1 MCTVNFFVDC
11 NYLFIA
17 YSTFKLQT
25 STQSALEAGIFT
37 SHIYIPYL
45 HTVPVFTW
53 YRTDTKIRCIG
64 L

>member
-25 STQSALEAGIFT
+25 STQSALEAGIFA
-37 SHIYIPYL
+37 SQIGISN
-45 HTVPVFTW
+45 TVPVFTW

>member
-17 YSTFKLQT
+17 YSTFKLQM

-37 SHIYIPYL
+37 SHIYIQFLYL
-45 HTVPVFTW
+45 PG
-53 YRTDTKIRCIG
+53 IG
-64 L
+64 LTPK